1 MLLRNNKI
9 GTTLISRIIGNYKI
23 KGVGNRKVET
33 ITGKEEKVEV
43 EVMIE
48 GHNAHIV
55 TNRISQLMNVKRNTG
70 ILRGTSKE
78 MINLKGRKVMTNL
91 AISL

>member
-1 MLLRNNKI
+1 M
-9 GTTLISRIIGNYKI
+9 SRIIGNYKI
-23 KGVGNRKVET
+23 KEVGNCKVET
-33 ITGKEEKVEV
+33 IIGKDEKVEV
-43 EVMIE
+43 NVMIK

-55 TNRISQLMNVKRNTG
+55 TNRITQLMNLKRNTG

-78 MINLKGRKVMTNL
+78 IINLKGRKVMTNL